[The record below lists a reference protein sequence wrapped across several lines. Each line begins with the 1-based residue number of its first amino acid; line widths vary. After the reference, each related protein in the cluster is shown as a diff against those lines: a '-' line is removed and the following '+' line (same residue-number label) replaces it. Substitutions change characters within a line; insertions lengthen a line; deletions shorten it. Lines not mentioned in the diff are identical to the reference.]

1 MRVPAE
7 VIQVA
12 IDDALKAVNPFYEN
26 MAKPHIPA
34 LDQKIEEALV
44 MEGYSIVV
52 TKELE
57 RLLWVDRQY
66 QQIKQA
72 GDNKPAVDNSG
83 ANKPAVNIKV
93 GG

>member
-12 IDDALKAVNPFYEN
+12 IDDALKAASPIYESI
-26 MAKPHIPA
+26 AKPHIPA

-52 TKELE
+52 TQELE
-57 RLLWVDRQY
+57 RLLWVDKQY
-66 QQIKQA
+66 QQTKQA
-72 GDNKPAVDNSG
+72 GENKPTVDNSG
-83 ANKPAVNIKV
+83 ANKPAANIKV